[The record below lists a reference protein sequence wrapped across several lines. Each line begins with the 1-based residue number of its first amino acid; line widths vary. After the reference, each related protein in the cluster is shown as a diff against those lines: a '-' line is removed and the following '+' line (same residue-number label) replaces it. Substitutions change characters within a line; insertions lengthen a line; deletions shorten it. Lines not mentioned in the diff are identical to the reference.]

1 MVAIL
6 CLHCTHS
13 FRLPSIR
20 GGLRLR
26 VATPEW
32 CAATCIVRSKGLFVT
47 GTDLSLFFSAGRT
60 ATTINTLPPFGLF
73 AIACLESVNYLSE
86 SEAEISR
93 PGSFA
98 EPLSTMTWLSEE
110 GGHLDELNS
119 TSATSTC
126 QQGLV
131 RAELLIWEF
140 SCFYPTSS
148 VSPQS
153 QCGKSFYGLHYC
165 GSDRTSRSASPSARR
180 EGGRGRGRRDTLKIW
195 PN

>member
-1 MVAIL
+1 MVSIL
-6 CLHCTHS
+6 CLHCAHS
-13 FRLPSIR
+13 FRRPSIG

-26 VATPEW
+26 LLNGPPPLA
-32 CAATCIVRSKGLFVT
+32 SFVQR
-47 GTDLSLFFSAGRT
+47 GFLSPGPTYHCFSPLDGRT

-110 GGHLDELNS
+110 GGHLDELL
-119 TSATSTC
+119 ATWTW
-126 QQGLV
+126 QHGLV
-131 RAELLIWEF
+131 RAELLTREF

-165 GSDRTSRSASPSARR
+165 GSDRASRSASPSARR
-180 EGGRGRGRRDTLKIW
+180 EGGRGRPDTLKIW

>member
-1 MVAIL
+1 MPL
-6 CLHCTHS
+6 
-13 FRLPSIR
+13 LPAFIPPPVHRRRTS
-20 GGLRLR
+20 L
-26 VATPEW
+26 ATPEW
-32 CAATCIVRSKGLFVT
+32 SDATCIVRSKGLFVT

-60 ATTINTLPPFGLF
+60 ATTINTLTPFGLF
-73 AIACLESVNYLSE
+73 AIACLESVYYLSE

-110 GGHLDELNS
+110 GGHLDELNL
-119 TSATSTC
+119 TSATSTW

-131 RAELLIWEF
+131 RAEFLTREF
-140 SCFYPTSS
+140 SSFYRNST

-165 GSDRTSRSASPSARR
+165 GSDRASRSASPSARR
-180 EGGRGRGRRDTLKIW
+180 EGGRGRPDTLKIW